1 MAILDSLP
9 GVEITVVVDGEDLH
23 EYQDADM
30 EDEENTVTKYVEA
43 VTGANFTIKIMVPK
57 KFGFE
62 GTCLSFHV
70 LVDGA
75 EAEHPLIQPR
85 HVRRAPKVR
94 SVEGARVSNTH
105 IRKFR
110 FTELETVNDHGF
122 GLPKD
127 LERVKELGYIRVEV
141 FHKTVK
147 NISKRVCK
155 ELQKDEG
162 FISEKAIKGKAIS
175 HAHSL
180 DSEQHEDKSTLWKTQ
195 PIIGDEGPR
204 GTFLFHYRSKDSLRQ
219 MLIIPR
225 TPSPVPLRNRPIAE
239 LNEQEKAE
247 LIEQLLSENAEK
259 DLVNKRIKRELSND
273 DDNNSHTNKR
283 VRTSIEPVSLELND
297 DDTFTEVTVV
307 HKEKEKEVIA
317 LD

>member
-23 EYQDADM
+23 EYQDTDM

-43 VTGANFTIKIMVPK
+43 VTGANFAIKIMVPK

-110 FTELETVNDHGF
+110 FTELETGEYSMD
-122 GLPKD
+122 
-127 LERVKELGYIRVEV
+127 R
-141 FHKTVK
+141 
-147 NISKRVCK
+147 
-155 ELQKDEG
+155 
-162 FISEKAIKGKAIS
+162 A
-175 HAHSL
+175 
-180 DSEQHEDKSTLWKTQ
+180 EQ
-195 PIIGDEGPR
+195 
-204 GTFLFHYRSKDSLRQ
+204 
-219 MLIIPR
+219 
-225 TPSPVPLRNRPIAE
+225 PL
-239 LNEQEKAE
+239 
-247 LIEQLLSENAEK
+247 
-259 DLVNKRIKRELSND
+259 
-273 DDNNSHTNKR
+273 T
-283 VRTSIEPVSLELND
+283 T
-297 DDTFTEVTVV
+297 
-307 HKEKEKEVIA
+307 
-317 LD
+317 